1 MSRVG
6 TIIAIIAVSIS
17 LVILLLSYAGTKMD
31 VDIPQDNSTRTGYP
45 VWHPP
50 FPGHYGEDQDATIFA
65 SVILMAI
72 GGYFAYKWT
81 LFDTNANEELV
92 TYMVDRAA
100 NKTTTIYFDQLLAAY
115 SLITGI
121 TGFAYLAFDIG
132 KIWAT
137 IGVFHNG
144 FEVVILVALHQGGRI
159 VSNKFL
165 AWMILYF
172 VSTLGFSIFLD
183 WPYDTVWF
191 KLQGLCQDFA
201 LAITFTRIY
210 FATRNGYGDETH
222 QRLFDVERP
231 REHNGVKEYIFGD
244 DDKVYSGQ
252 PIVDLNGSLPPI
264 LELKANIIQGNV
276 LTEERI
282 DITDKII
289 NVKKLL
295 TPLAPSQ
302 IPIIRCIGLNYK
314 EHAKET
320 SQPIPKFPIL
330 FIKPSTS
337 LQNPFDKIKVPTIA
351 TNNQVDFEAELA
363 IIIGKTCKNVDR
375 EDALQYVLGYTV
387 GNDVSARKWQG
398 KNLGSGQWCFSKGF
412 DTFCPIGPQLV
423 SPSIIKNPN
432 SLRISTRLNDS
443 QLLQNSNT
451 SDMIFNVAELISFL
465 SQGTTLQAGSLILTG
480 TPQGVGFTR
489 KPPIYLQHNDKIEA
503 IPYQFPSK
511 LYADDAQAVKI
522 LNRKIKNSAVQFLSK
537 LRDVEINVNIEFKR
551 RDNIIFLLR
560 PLHYCIKP

>member
-231 REHNGVKEYIFGD
+231 REHNGVKEYIFGLRAKNLSDRKFSSSRMDSQTEWSRLIRFIGD

-503 IPYQFPSK
+503 H
-511 LYADDAQAVKI
+511 AGV
-522 LNRKIKNSAVQFLSK
+522 
-537 LRDVEINVNIEFKR
+537 
-551 RDNIIFLLR
+551 
-560 PLHYCIKP
+560 